1 MAEDWVANLTGTFR
15 AGLRWRSLLLC
26 KSCLA
31 FARSAARTA
40 RGAGEQPSAE
50 LMAQGRGRVSG
61 SFSIEGIV
69 AGTDR
74 RDLRKVGGEMV

>member
-1 MAEDWVANLTGTFR
+1 M
-15 AGLRWRSLLLC
+15 S
-26 KSCLA
+26 
-31 FARSAARTA
+31 
-40 RGAGEQPSAE
+40 
-50 LMAQGRGRVSG
+50 QGRGRVSG